1 MSSSQMIYSSKVGN
15 TGKYK
20 KEKIYKRIKDYYL
33 KIALT
38 GDNKLLFRCYDMNK
52 LDCYCYQLI
61 LSADEIFNLYE
72 DMKIYETSSV
82 IFNVI
87 TKRFSYDY
95 SINYDK
101 NFDKINIETNSSSN
115 YESTIKFELHR
126 ENITCLKE
134 YIFILCQTIKQLKE
148 DASILKE
155 SKKKYHK
162 YYIDNP
168 VISFPLQ
175 NL

>member
-1 MSSSQMIYSSKVGN
+1 MSTSSSKLLNSSKNIGN
-15 TGKYK
+15 TGKCK
-20 KEKIYKRIKDYYL
+20 KEMIYKRIKDYYL

-38 GDNKLLFRCYDMNK
+38 ADNKLLFRCYDMNK

-82 IFNVI
+82 LFNVI

-101 NFDKINIETNSSSN
+101 NFDKINIETDSSSN
-115 YESTIKFELHR
+115 YESKLKFELHR

-148 DASILKE
+148 DAHILK
-155 SKKKYHK
+155 KK
-162 YYIDNP
+162 
-168 VISFPLQ
+168 
-175 NL
+175 